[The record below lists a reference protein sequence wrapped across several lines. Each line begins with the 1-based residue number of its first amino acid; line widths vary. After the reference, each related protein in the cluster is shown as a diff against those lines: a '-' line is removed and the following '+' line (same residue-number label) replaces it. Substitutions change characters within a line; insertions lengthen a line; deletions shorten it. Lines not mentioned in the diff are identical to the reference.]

1 MEISRYLSHDRHFQS
16 FPSTAAKRRRKSRPP
31 PPPPMADPSLHHET
45 QPLKQIA
52 VDYTPEACDHCP
64 AANSIALTFDHRGGA
79 RWRTTSRFRYGTFS
93 ALIQCP
99 GGNTSG
105 LNFNLYL
112 SSLEGDKSQDE
123 IDFEFLG
130 KDKTIV
136 QTNYYTTGTGNR
148 EQIHDL
154 GFDCS
159 DGFHEYVIKWDKEY
173 IEWVI
178 DGKLVRRVERKEG
191 EDFPDKPMFLYAS
204 VWDASYIDNARWTGP
219 YVGCDAPYVCL
230 YKDIHVPVRTAL
242 ECSSDS

>member
-1 MEISRYLSHDRHFQS
+1 
-16 FPSTAAKRRRKSRPP
+16 
-31 PPPPMADPSLHHET
+31 MADPSLHHET

-136 QTNYYTTGTGNR
+136 QTNYYTTG
-148 EQIHDL
+148 
-154 GFDCS
+154 S
-159 DGFHEYVIKWDKEY
+159 
-173 IEWVI
+173 
-178 DGKLVRRVERKEG
+178 RRLKQRLFS
-191 EDFPDKPMFLYAS
+191 FPLLLF
-204 VWDASYIDNARWTGP
+204 
-219 YVGCDAPYVCL
+219 CL
-230 YKDIHVPVRTAL
+230 KF
-242 ECSSDS
+242 

>member
-1 MEISRYLSHDRHFQS
+1 
-16 FPSTAAKRRRKSRPP
+16 
-31 PPPPMADPSLHHET
+31 MADPSLHHET

-64 AANSIALTFDHRGGA
+64 ASNSIALTFDHRGGA
-79 RWRTTSRFRYGTFS
+79 RWRTTARFRYGTFS

-99 GGNTSG
+99 RGNTSG

-130 KDKTIV
+130 KDMTIV
-136 QTNYYTTGTGNR
+136 QTNYFTAGTGNR
-148 EQIHDL
+148 EEIHDL

-159 DGFHEYVIKWDKEY
+159 DGFHEYAIKWDKEY

-191 EDFPDKPMFLYAS
+191 ENFPDKPMFLYAS
-204 VWDASYIDNARWTGP
+204 IWDASYIDNASWTGP

-242 ECSSDS
+242 EECSSDS

>member
-1 MEISRYLSHDRHFQS
+1 
-16 FPSTAAKRRRKSRPP
+16 
-31 PPPPMADPSLHHET
+31 MADPSLHHET

-64 AANSIALTFDHRGGA
+64 DSNSIALTFDHRGGA
-79 RWRTTSRFRYGTFS
+79 RWRTPARFQYGTFS

-99 GGNTSG
+99 KGNTSG

-148 EQIHDL
+148 EETHDL
-154 GFDCS
+154 GFDYS

-191 EDFPDKPMFLYAS
+191 ESFPDKPMFLYAS

-219 YVGCDAPYVCL
+219 YIGCDAPYVCL
-230 YKDIHVPVRTAL
+230 YKDIHIPVQTAL
-242 ECSSDS
+242 ECSSES